1 MKLAVPGIL
10 IAIKSQMVIYYSL
23 IMILTI
29 ITLFLF
35 KMERYSYGHQT
46 FHKFIKYH
54 FFYGNSSVKG
64 VVSSVLKAS
73 KPKCVRK

>member
-10 IAIKSQMVIYYSL
+10 IAIKSQTVIYYSL
-23 IMILTI
+23 TVLLRI
-29 ITLFLF
+29 ITLFRF

-64 VVSSVLKAS
+64 VVSSVLKTS
-73 KPKCVRK
+73 KPQWVRK